1 MLQHRLRARRF
12 GKRAVSWLGIVVVLV
27 ALYLAIKVAGAVL
40 KLVMWA
46 LVLLGLY
53 WFLAPY
59 MGLPPLF

>member
-1 MLQHRLRARRF
+1 M
-12 GKRAVSWLGIVVVLV
+12 SWLGIVVVLV